1 MTLWCMSNNTDM
13 SLKHYINVLKNI
25 HVVIMFELRLNV
37 IS

>member
-25 HVVIMFELRLNV
+25 HVVIVFELRYNV